1 MIRCPVCH
9 HENYDG
15 ALYCSECGAPLYVP
29 ATTQNLKVDEDAWL
43 PTSGDFRSE
52 AVGKDARIILFLVE
66 SGQRVFLES
75 GRGEWTLGRLA
86 SGQAVVPDV
95 DLTAYNAYEQGVSR
109 LHAALRVD
117 AHGRLTI
124 TDMGSSNG
132 TRVNGIKILP
142 NTPHPLQH
150 GDIVALG
157 KLVFQVLLQSGSPE
171 EGK

>member
-1 MIRCPVCH
+1 MIHCPVCH
-9 HENYDG
+9 HENFDG

-29 ATTQNLKVDEDAWL
+29 ATTQNLRADEDAWL
-43 PTSGDFRSE
+43 PTSEDFRSG
-52 AVGKDARIILFLVE
+52 AASKDARIVLFLVE

-75 GRGEWTLGRLA
+75 GQEWTLGRLA
-86 SGQAVVPDV
+86 SGQAVVPDI

-109 LHAALRVD
+109 LHAALRLD
-117 AHGRLTI
+117 AQGRLSI

-157 KLVFQVLLQSGSPE
+157 KLVFQVLIQPRISE

>member
-1 MIRCPVCH
+1 MIRCPVCQ
-9 HENYDG
+9 HENFDG

-29 ATTQNLKVDEDAWL
+29 ATTQNLTVGEDTWL
-43 PTSGDFRSE
+43 PTSENFRSE
-52 AVGKDARIILFLVE
+52 GAGKGARIVLFLVE
-66 SGQRVFLES
+66 SGQRIFLES
-75 GRGEWTLGRLA
+75 GQEWTLGRLA

-157 KLVFQVLLQSGSPE
+157 KLVFQVLIQPVSTE

>member
-9 HENYDG
+9 HEEYEG

-29 ATTQNLKVDEDAWL
+29 GTTQDLEVGEDTWL
-43 PTSGDFRSE
+43 PTSENFRSE
-52 AVGKDARIILFLVE
+52 APTEDARIVLFLVE
-66 SGQRVFLES
+66 SGQRIFLES
-75 GRGEWTLGRLA
+75 GQEWTLGRLA

-109 LHAALRVD
+109 LHAALRMD
-117 AHGRLTI
+117 EHGRLTI

-157 KLVFQVLLQSGSPE
+157 KLVFQILIQSVASD

>member
-9 HENYDG
+9 HEEYEG

-29 ATTQNLKVDEDAWL
+29 ATTQNLKVGEDTWL
-43 PTSGDFRSE
+43 PTSEDFRSQ
-52 AVGKDARIILFLVE
+52 AVKQDARIVLFLVE
-66 SGQRVFLES
+66 SGQRIFLES
-75 GRGEWTLGRLA
+75 GQEWTLGRLA
-86 SGQAVVPDV
+86 TGQAVVPDV

-109 LHAALRVD
+109 LHAALRMD
-117 AHGRLTI
+117 AQGRLTI

-157 KLVFQVLLQSGSPE
+157 KLVFQVLIQPLAPQ